1 MLLRFVVILLVV
13 VTCPVDTSLATEMLL
28 DEGDETS
35 AAQPDVDAAAEDDEL
50 SKTDVETIEYRVPEG
65 GFLTDP
71 AIVQDEPKKS
81 ALNRLFPLWKSVA
94 GDHPLPRPWS
104 VGVVTYWQTQDY
116 DIISAKI
123 GIGDL
128 PERELDI
135 EGSFAYI
142 DAKSVNVKVGL
153 WVLPFLNLTG
163 TVGYNVVETDI
174 HLSNAPIG
182 ISPPGGPGQ
191 PPELIF
197 GERTLDLDF
206 EGPFWA
212 VTATVVGG
220 WKSWWA
226 SGVLSYADARLDASV
241 GAIGENNFATE
252 RYQLNVG
259 YNFQGV
265 NVWIGAQYMEEESH
279 QLGSLEEFHYD
290 VVIRRVSWTP
300 KLGMHTV
307 MKGRWELTVEGGFGD
322 LNSAMFM
329 LGYRL

>member
-1 MLLRFVVILLVV
+1 
-13 VTCPVDTSLATEMLL
+13 
-28 DEGDETS
+28 
-35 AAQPDVDAAAEDDEL
+35 
-50 SKTDVETIEYRVPEG
+50 
-65 GFLTDP
+65 
-71 AIVQDEPKKS
+71 
-81 ALNRLFPLWKSVA
+81 
-94 GDHPLPRPWS
+94 
-104 VGVVTYWQTQDY
+104 VVTYWQTQDY
-116 DIISAKI
+116 DILSASI

-128 PERELDI
+128 PDQELDI

-142 DAKSVNVKVGL
+142 DAKSVNVKLGL

-163 TVGYNVVETDI
+163 TAGYNVVETDI
-174 HLSNAPIG
+174 HLSKAPIG

-191 PPELIF
+191 PAEIVY

-212 VTATVVGG
+212 VSATMVGG

-241 GAIGENNFATE
+241 GAIGENNFTTE
-252 RYQLNVG
+252 RVQLNLG

-265 NVWIGAQYMEEESH
+265 NVWIGAQYMEEESR
-279 QLGSLEEFHYD
+279 QQGSLEEFRYD
-290 VVIRRVSWTP
+290 VLIRRVGWTP

-322 LNSAMFM
+322 LTSAMFM